1 MTSQFETL
9 RVKAW
14 AVRCQGLLTYAGSAP
29 REDGAYMVLPTQ
41 AEVRPVLLAVLAELG
56 GRARPRDVYPA
67 VTARFPKI
75 APEDLAVVL
84 KNGRTNRW
92 RNRIQWARQDLV
104 LANVIDPS
112 ERGWWSLTNSGA
124 DLAKRGASPDDLA
137 PRRRRHDTQPPSEV
151 EDEPPE
157 VDDPPII
164 VQVVP
169 NEPQHLQQEL
179 ALAAVDSQDPDRLER
194 VVGSALEF
202 LGYEVEIIGGAG
214 RTDVLAVA
222 PLGVNRY
229 TVVLDA
235 KSSAKGRI
243 SGAQIDWLSIRAHRE
258 AENADLACVVG
269 PEFAG
274 GQLRERASEFD
285 TALLTASEL
294 GGLVEMHAATP
305 LALTEL
311 RPIFESV
318 PLSRTVLP
326 QVRASARD
334 RGRRTHLAILLVQHI
349 DNLNRAQ
356 PDVILAKPETL
367 LAAIIAQG
375 DREMAGT
382 TLDEVRKTLALL
394 ETVGILGHANGDGYA
409 SQTSLAGA
417 RQLLGAL
424 AKPAWPH
431 ATGETDRGTE
441 RAVGSGHDPDMAQR
455 HR

>member
-1 MTSQFETL
+1 
-9 RVKAW
+9 
-14 AVRCQGLLTYAGSAP
+14 
-29 REDGAYMVLPTQ
+29 MVLPTRT
-41 AEVRPVLLAVLAELG
+41 EVRPVLLAVLAELG

-67 VTARFPKI
+67 VTARFPNI
-75 APEDLAVVL
+75 APEDLAVAL
-84 KNGRTNRW
+84 KDGQARW
-92 RNRIQWARQDLV
+92 QNRIRWARQDLV
-104 LANVIDPS
+104 EANMIDPS
-112 ERGWWSLTNSGA
+112 ERGWWSLTDRGV
-124 DLAKRGASPDDLA
+124 DLAKRGASPDELA
-137 PRRRRHDTQPPSEV
+137 TGHRQHGAQPPTEIE
-151 EDEPPE
+151 EDPPEAVAE
-157 VDDPPII
+157 VDDPPTI

-194 VVGSALEF
+194 VVGSALDF

-214 RTDVLAVA
+214 RTDVLAIA

-258 AENADLACVVG
+258 AENAEFACVVG

-285 TALLTASEL
+285 TALLTATEL
-294 GGLVEMHAATP
+294 GSLVEMHAATP

-318 PLSRTVLP
+318 PLSRTVLS
-326 QVRASARD
+326 QIRASARD
-334 RGRRTHLAILLVQHI
+334 RGRRTHLASLLVQHI

-375 DREMAGT
+375 DREMTGT

-424 AKPAWPH
+424 ARPESYA
-431 ATGETDRGTE
+431 AEETDRDTD
-441 RAVGSGHDPDMAQR
+441 RAAASNDNPDLAHR

>member
-1 MTSQFETL
+1 M
-9 RVKAW
+9 
-14 AVRCQGLLTYAGSAP
+14 AV
-29 REDGAYMVLPTQ
+29 
-41 AEVRPVLLAVLAELG
+41 
-56 GRARPRDVYPA
+56 
-67 VTARFPKI
+67 I
-75 APEDLAVVL
+75 L
-84 KNGRTNRW
+84 KDGRTNRW
-92 RNRIQWARQDLV
+92 QNRIQWARQDLV
-104 LANVIDPS
+104 LANVIDRS
-112 ERGWWSLTNSGA
+112 ERGWWSLTDYGV
-124 DLAKRGASPDDLA
+124 DLAKRGASPDELA
-137 PRRRRHDTQPPSEV
+137 PRRRPHDGEPPTEV
-151 EDEPPE
+151 EEERREAVVE
-157 VDDPPII
+157 VDVRPTM
-164 VQVVP
+164 VVVVP
-169 NEPQHLQQEL
+169 NEPQRLQQEL

-202 LGYEVEIIGGAG
+202 LGYEVEIIGGSG
-214 RTDVLAVA
+214 RTDVLAIA

-258 AENADLACVVG
+258 AEHADLACVVG

-285 TALLTASEL
+285 TALLTTTEL

-326 QVRASARD
+326 QIRASARE
-334 RGRRTHLAILLVQHI
+334 RGRRTHLATRLVQQI

-356 PDVILAKPETL
+356 PGVILAKPETL

-375 DREMAGT
+375 DREMSGT
-382 TLDEVRKTLALL
+382 TLGEVRKTLALL

-409 SQTSLAGA
+409 SQTSVAGA

-424 AKPAWPH
+424 ANPGWPH
-431 ATGETDRGTE
+431 ATGELRSGSEPDRRVE
-441 RAVGSGHDPDMAQR
+441 
-455 HR
+455 